1 MGMNLFVTV
10 FKLCEFFTGAVQFVF
25 VELKR
30 HSKSTKT
37 TKLVL
42 SGISD
47 YCRFLP
53 IFNLRQ

>member
-1 MGMNLFVTV
+1 MTV
-10 FKLCEFFTGAVQFVF
+10 FELCKFFTAAVRFVF
-25 VELKR
+25 AGLKR
-30 HSKSTKT
+30 HSKSAKT

-42 SGISD
+42 TGTSD